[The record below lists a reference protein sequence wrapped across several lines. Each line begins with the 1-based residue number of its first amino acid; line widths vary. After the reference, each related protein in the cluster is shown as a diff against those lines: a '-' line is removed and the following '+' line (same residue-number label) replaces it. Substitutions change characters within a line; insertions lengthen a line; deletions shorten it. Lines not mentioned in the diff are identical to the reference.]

1 MQIRTQLSLISHI
14 IISSSTTPYF
24 YNWVNST
31 HSYMYLLLVS
41 ELHRS
46 YELNTFLASLMRN
59 QELVDGNRMLRIKV
73 VKIFIRMS
81 SISPP
86 ARKVPLFRLFM
97 CSLWG
102 LCNFSFRQRRS
113 RGWSRRWWSWAP
125 GWRTW
130 SATRAGSPSGSPS
143 WRAGSSP
150 RSACCTWSRRRP
162 LWSPSCFSWIAVNIL
177 VDHDLLIWWRFEG
190 TQQIHILVLTVGQGV
205 INGESLFHQSNIFL
219 RILQRN
225 KVPVYIG
232 VNELQILKGI
242 LPSNQ

>member
-1 MQIRTQLSLISHI
+1 MQIQTQLSLISHI
-14 IISSSTTPYF
+14 IIFSSTTPYF
-24 YNWVNST
+24 YSWVNLTRSC
-31 HSYMYLLLVS
+31 MYLLLVS

-59 QELVDGNRMLRIKV
+59 QELVDGNRMLRIKG

-102 LCNFSFRQRRS
+102 LCNFSFRRRRS

-143 WRAGSSP
+143 GRVLSSP

-190 TQQIHILVLTVGQGV
+190 TQQIHILVLTIGQGV

-225 KVPVYIG
+225 KVPIDIR
-232 VNELQILKGI
+232 VNELQILKSI